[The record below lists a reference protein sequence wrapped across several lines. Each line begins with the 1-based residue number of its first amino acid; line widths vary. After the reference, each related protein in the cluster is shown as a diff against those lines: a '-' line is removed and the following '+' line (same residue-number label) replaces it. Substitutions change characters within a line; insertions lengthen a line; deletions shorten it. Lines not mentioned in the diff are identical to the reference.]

1 MNQQTLIYIAIGWF
15 FLMGPGSA
23 IFKKADQTPTPP
35 PQSSGQPQSSTI
47 TGAGAA
53 NVGGCPSNLTQD
65 QCSKYLTERI
75 NLERDKAWAGVA
87 GQGIAAG
94 SGLLKSLF
102 S

>member
-1 MNQQTLIYIAIGWF
+1 MNQQQMFYLAIAAFAWYY
-15 FLMGPGSA
+15 LAGPGKASA
-23 IFKKADQTPTPP
+23 IMPPPNPSQSKSQTPTV
-35 PQSSGQPQSSTI
+35 

-53 NVGGCPSNLTQD
+53 NVGGCPPNLSQD

-87 GQGIAAG
+87 GEGIKAG

>member
-1 MNQQTLIYIAIGWF
+1 VNQQTLIYIAIGWF

-23 IFKKADQTPTPP
+23 LFKKADQIQTPP
-35 PQSSGQPQSSTI
+35 PGQPQTSAV

-87 GQGIAAG
+87 GEGIKAG